1 MWAGGCWRRSCSTLT
16 GSSRPSNNARGDLGW
31 AVGTL
36 SQSPPLGGLPS
47 KTLGR
52 YTSVQRVAGS
62 GVWWQPVSPGE
73 DSSGDAAL
81 RVQGMACSSK
91 EALGCVTW
99 GCS

>member
-1 MWAGGCWRRSCSTLT
+1 MAAGGGHAAPSQAAADLPIMHVVTWDGLWAPCPKVLLWV
-16 GSSRPSNNARGDLGW
+16 GSPARPFE
-31 AVGTL
+31 
-36 SQSPPLGGLPS
+36 
-47 KTLGR
+47 R
-52 YTSVQRVAGS
+52 YTSVQRVAGD

-73 DSSGDAAL
+73 DNSGDAAL